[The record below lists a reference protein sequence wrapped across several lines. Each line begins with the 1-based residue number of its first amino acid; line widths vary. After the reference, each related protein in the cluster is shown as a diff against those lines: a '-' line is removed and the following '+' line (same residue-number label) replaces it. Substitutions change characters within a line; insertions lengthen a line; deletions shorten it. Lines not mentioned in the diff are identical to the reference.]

1 MTFNPLK
8 GYHNSFSSGEASGTF
23 GAIPGFRT
31 RREADFASAALRAKN
46 YIDNQAENGAK
57 LRALTGELSQPQQSS
72 QSSPFGNGNDLIKAG
87 SGLITS
93 LLNKNSGSDFNF
105 MDSVS
110 MGDSL
115 GSFAGD
121 YGAGAFDLNQSFF

>member
-1 MTFNPLK
+1 MTFNPLD
-8 GYHNSFSSGEASGTF
+8 GYHGSFSRGDAAGAL
-23 GAIPGFRT
+23 GAIPGANFRG
-31 RREADFASAALRAKN
+31 EARFMEAANRAQGYLRNKDKELELKALR
-46 YIDNQAENGAK
+46 
-57 LRALTGELSQPQQSS
+57 GELNQPQQSS
-72 QSSPFGNGNDLIKAG
+72 SSSPFGNGNDLVKAG
-87 SGLITS
+87 AGLLTG
-93 LLNKNSGSDFNF
+93 LLSNSSGSDFNF

>member
-1 MTFNPLK
+1 MTFNPLD
-8 GYHNSFSSGEASGTF
+8 GYHGSFSRGEAAGAL
-23 GAIPGFRT
+23 GAIPGANFRG
-31 RREADFASAALRAKN
+31 EARFMEAANRAQGYLRNK
-46 YIDNQAENGAK
+46 DKELE
-57 LRALTGELSQPQQSS
+57 LRALTGEPSQPQQSS
-72 QSSPFGNGNDLIKAG
+72 LSSPFGNGNDLIKAG
-87 SGLITS
+87 AGLITS